1 MSKTPY
7 KNSIRPGDIKV
18 FKISGSNGQS
28 VDISGSIGEFYY
40 YESILSN
47 TVTATVAF
55 IDTGFESEGGNSQI
69 KTSGIV
75 DQLELVGGEEVEF
88 EVTDNSES
96 GEELTS
102 KICDSDKM
110 TVKSIRAV
118 STQAT
123 KKVFILDL
131 VSKEYWLNEVTR
143 VTKRYD
149 GNPAS
154 HVSNILSNLLGVS
167 SLDAEQSSS
176 NYSFI
181 GNTKK
186 PLYTCTWL
194 ASKSS
199 TSETPSDDPKKGTLQ
214 GVTAGFFFFQT
225 RDKYYFKSIDTL
237 SAQPVKTGR
246 EFIYNNTGKEP
257 KGGNGGTK
265 VNILE
270 YAAPQQTDIG
280 KDLSLGVYNSKL
292 IFFDPYSLGFKRV
305 NFNFDKDKKDKVKL
319 LNEKTNNPE
328 KVITEKPSRLMYSI
342 LDVGTLPIGGKL
354 KSDVKDPD
362 YNTRSLESMVQ
373 SKMRYNE
380 LFRTKINIIIP
391 ADFSIR
397 AGDVINCTFVN
408 LDSQVSGGSQTLSG
422 KFIVANICHRVNSQ
436 QALSSLDII
445 RDSLG
450 EVD

>member
-7 KNSIRPGDIKV
+7 KTSIRPGDIKV

-55 IDTGFESEGGNSQI
+55 IDTGFESEGGSNLG

-102 KICDSDKM
+102 EICDSDKM
-110 TVKSIRAV
+110 YVKSIRAV

-131 VSKEYWLNEVTR
+131 VSKEYWLNEETR

-149 GNPAS
+149 GNPSS
-154 HVSNILSNLLGVS
+154 HVTDILSNLLGVS
-167 SLDAEQSSS
+167 SLEVEQSSS
-176 NYSFI
+176 DYSFI
-181 GNTKK
+181 SNTKK

-199 TSETPSDDPKKGTLQ
+199 TSETASDDPKKGTLDS
-214 GVTAGFFFFQT
+214 VSAGFFFFQT

-237 SAQPVKTGR
+237 SGQQVKSGR
-246 EFIYNNTGKEP
+246 DFIYNNTGKEP
-257 KGGNGGTK
+257 KGGIGGHK
-265 VNILE
+265 VNILV
-270 YAAPQQTDIG
+270 YAAPQQADI
-280 KDLSLGVYNSKL
+280 L
-292 IFFDPYSLGFKRV
+292 ILIV
-305 NFNFDKDKKDKVKL
+305 CL
-319 LNEKTNNPE
+319 LKE
-328 KVITEKPSRLMYSI
+328 
-342 LDVGTLPIGGKL
+342 
-354 KSDVKDPD
+354 
-362 YNTRSLESMVQ
+362 
-373 SKMRYNE
+373 
-380 LFRTKINIIIP
+380 
-391 ADFSIR
+391 
-397 AGDVINCTFVN
+397 
-408 LDSQVSGGSQTLSG
+408 
-422 KFIVANICHRVNSQ
+422 
-436 QALSSLDII
+436 
-445 RDSLG
+445 
-450 EVD
+450 